1 MAFIDTII
9 SEILLILSNLSEIVG
24 ITPIGLISAFV
35 LLLVLLIFEL
45 LIFIEFKSIRTI
57 LTEVNRKLIVMGQ
70 KEELQS
76 PESNL
81 KKISGYKKMLDQ
93 KQNKFNESTQ
103 QLDDAQQ
110 RRTTFLAQ
118 DESQIHGSEGISGKL
133 PGDNI
138 ENVTN
143 KNIENFS
150 GSMTSNTQLKGAIL
164 KLVKASDMPLSLTHI
179 ARNLSG
185 KHFDGNYHPIL
196 NELGQL
202 EKEGQ
207 IEGTSKGGKAYYR
220 KI

>member
-1 MAFIDTII
+1 M
-9 SEILLILSNLSEIVG
+9 
-24 ITPIGLISAFV
+24 
-35 LLLVLLIFEL
+35 
-45 LIFIEFKSIRTI
+45 
-57 LTEVNRKLIVMGQ
+57 
-70 KEELQS
+70 
-76 PESNL
+76 
-81 KKISGYKKMLDQ
+81 
-93 KQNKFNESTQ
+93 
-103 QLDDAQQ
+103 
-110 RRTTFLAQ
+110 
-118 DESQIHGSEGISGKL
+118 

-207 IEGTSKGGKAYYR
+207 IQGTSKGGKVYHRVAR
-220 KI
+220 